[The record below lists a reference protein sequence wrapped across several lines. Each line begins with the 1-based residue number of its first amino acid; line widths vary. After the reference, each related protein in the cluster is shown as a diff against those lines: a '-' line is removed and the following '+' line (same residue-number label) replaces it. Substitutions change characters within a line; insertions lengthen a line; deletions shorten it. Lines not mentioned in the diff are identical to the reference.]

1 MSDTSTLSG
10 SYLTRLP
17 FPGDNGAKR
26 YCIEGVM
33 TDDSSDDGVY
43 YVPTP
48 SGPVSPGYCVD
59 CNGELGGSLGIY
71 GPGAEKCMQC
81 GSVFLAHVGPIPEV
95 KV

>member
-1 MSDTSTLSG
+1 MSEPSTPSG

-33 TDDSSDDGVY
+33 TDDPSGDGVF

-48 SGPVSPGYCVD
+48 SGSASPGYCVD
-59 CNGELGGSLGIY
+59 CFGELGGNLGIY
-71 GPGAEKCMQC
+71 GPGAEKCMRC
-81 GSVFLAHVGPIPEV
+81 GSVFLLHLGA
-95 KV
+95 